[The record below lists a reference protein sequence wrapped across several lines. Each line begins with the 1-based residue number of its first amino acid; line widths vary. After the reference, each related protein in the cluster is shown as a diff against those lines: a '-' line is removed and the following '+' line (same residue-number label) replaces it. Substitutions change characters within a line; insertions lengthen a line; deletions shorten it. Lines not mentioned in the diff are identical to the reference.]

1 VIHDYHLH
9 TYFSCD
15 ADASMEAVCRAALAQ
30 GIEEIAITDHVDFTP
45 QDPCYMYFQ
54 AERYWSALQRCREM
68 FGDLLTIRAGVEV
81 GESHLYLEEVRS
93 LLSAYEYD
101 FVLGS
106 LHWADGR
113 PLFRE
118 SFFDGLS
125 LDDGIALYFEEL
137 ARLAE
142 EGEYD
147 VLAHVDIIRRAVYR
161 RFKKRGLDLRPHEAR
176 VRRVLRI
183 VAERGKGLEVNTAYL
198 RKGIGAPG
206 PSVQVLRWFREEGGR
221 IVTLGSDAHR
231 PEEVGLGLDRALA
244 MVREA
249 GFGGVTFFRR
259 RTPVGVVRIG

>member
-1 VIHDYHLH
+1 MIHDYHLH

-15 ADASMEAVCRAALAQ
+15 ADASMEVMCRAALAQ
-30 GIEEIAITDHVDFTP
+30 GIEEIAVTDHVDFTP
-45 QDPCYMYFQ
+45 QDPCYLYFQ
-54 AERYWSALQRCREM
+54 PESYWSALQECRRM
-68 FGDLLTIRAGVEV
+68 FDGHLTVRAGIEV
-81 GESHLYLEEVRS
+81 GEPHLYPAEVRS
-93 LLSAYEYD
+93 LLSSYEYD

-125 LDDGIALYFEEL
+125 LDDGVALYFEEL
-137 ARLAE
+137 ACLAE

-147 VLAHVDIIRRAVYR
+147 VLAHMDIVRRAAYR
-161 RFKKRGLDLRPHEAR
+161 CFGRRELDLRPHEAQ
-176 VRRVLRI
+176 VRRVLRV

-198 RKGIGAPG
+198 RKGIGDPG

-231 PEEVGLGLDRALA
+231 PEEIGVGLDRALS
-244 MVREA
+244 MVRKA
-249 GFGGVTFFRR
+249 GFERIATFEKRR
-259 RTPVGVVRIG
+259 VRWKRV